1 MESAAVYHADAGP
14 ETLFGRAEISFLRLR
29 R

>member
-1 MESAAVYHADAGP
+1 VMEWAAVYHADAGP
-14 ETLFGRAEISFLRLR
+14 LFGRAEISFLRLR